1 MTVTKKKI
9 LPYGNHIDFDKRIN
23 LHQTRQVRISEELK
37 PESSALEAMSLG
49 APVIASNATSI
60 PEIVGGAGIL
70 VDATNAREI
79 FVGMEELM
87 QDFNIR
93 HNLSEH
99 SKQQAS
105 KFSWK
110 SSASLILDCYAEV
123 LSRRKN
129 DSYYST

>member
-1 MTVTKKKI
+1 MLGYVDDETLQWLYQNCFAFVYPSLFEGFG
-9 LPYGNHIDFDKRIN
+9 LPI
-23 LHQTRQVRISEELK
+23 
-37 PESSALEAMSLG
+37 LEAMSLG
-49 APVIASNATSI
+49 APVIASSVSSI
-60 PEIVGGAGIL
+60 PEIVEQAGIL

-87 QDFNIR
+87 HDFNIR